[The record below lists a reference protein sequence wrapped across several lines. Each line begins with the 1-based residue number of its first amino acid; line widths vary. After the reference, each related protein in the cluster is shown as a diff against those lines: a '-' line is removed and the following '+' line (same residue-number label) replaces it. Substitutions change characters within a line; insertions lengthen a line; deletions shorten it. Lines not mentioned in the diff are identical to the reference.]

1 MIKVRAHLGKNLLE
15 ACGLDAFAFL
25 YPPNVRYLCGFT
37 GSDGALLLAGET
49 DCFLTDS
56 RYSTQAI
63 TQVQADEIREYKVK
77 VDGIA
82 AWLREQ
88 GVRRIGFEAETLTYG
103 TVQRLR
109 EKGPEAAEWVPVEK
123 PILSLRG
130 IKDDDE
136 VSALETAAAI
146 NAAAFAE
153 ILPLIR
159 PGVPEQEL
167 ALALE
172 FALRRHGGEDKAF
185 DLIVASGPRGAM
197 PHGVASN
204 RPLAAGELVTFDFG
218 TRVRGYHSDETVTVA
233 VGEISPRLQ
242 EIFEVVLAAHDCAMA
257 AVRPGVPLR
266 EIDAVA
272 RELIARR
279 GFGDYFGH
287 GLGHGV
293 GLEVHEFPTLSSRSE
308 DMAEERMVFT
318 IEPGIY
324 IPDLGGVRIEDTV
337 VVTAG
342 GCRPLTQINK
352 GLQTFPAN

>member
-1 MIKVRAHLGKNLLE
+1 M
-15 ACGLDAFAFL
+15 
-25 YPPNVRYLCGFT
+25 T
-37 GSDGALLLAGET
+37 GES

-56 RYSTQAI
+56 RYITQAAN
-63 TQVQADEIREYKVK
+63 QVHADEIREYKVK

-82 AWLREQ
+82 AWLRER
-88 GVRRIGFEAETLTYG
+88 GVCRIGFEAETLAYG
-103 TVQRLR
+103 IVQRLR
-109 EKGPEAAEWVPVEK
+109 EKGPETIEWVPVDK
-123 PILSLRG
+123 AVLSMRG

-136 VSALETAAAI
+136 IAALERAAII
-146 NAAAFAE
+146 NAAAFTD

-159 PGVPEQEL
+159 PGVLEEEL

-172 FALRRHGGEDKAF
+172 FALRRHGGENKAF

-197 PHGVASN
+197 PHGIASD
-204 RPLAAGELVTFDFG
+204 RALAAGELITFDFG

-266 EIDAVA
+266 EIDAKA
-272 RELIARR
+272 RELISGR

-308 DMAEERMVFT
+308 DVAKERMVFT

-337 VVTAG
+337 VVTAD
-342 GCRPLTQINK
+342 GCRPLTRINK
-352 GLQTFPAN
+352 GLQIIPTN